1 MARKSFT
8 KKDRARIFAANNGC
22 CHLCLGK
29 ITVGE
34 AWEVEH
40 IIPYA
45 LTQDNGDGNLA
56 PAHVKCHRVKS
67 ADDATN
73 LAKAERR
80 RAKHNGSWPRSKA
93 KLKSRG
99 FASTRIW
106 PSSNNPEIRDAE

>member
-1 MARKSFT
+1 MARKSFNR
-8 KKDRARIFAANNGC
+8 KDRARIFNAAMGV
-22 CHLCLGK
+22 CHICLGK
-29 ITVGE
+29 IGVGE

-45 LTQDNGDGNLA
+45 LTQDNSDGNLA

-80 RAKHNGSWPRSKA
+80 RAKHNGSWPKSKA
-93 KLKSRG
+93 KMPSRP
-99 FASTRIW
+99 FSKTRQI
-106 PSSNNPEIRDAE
+106 P